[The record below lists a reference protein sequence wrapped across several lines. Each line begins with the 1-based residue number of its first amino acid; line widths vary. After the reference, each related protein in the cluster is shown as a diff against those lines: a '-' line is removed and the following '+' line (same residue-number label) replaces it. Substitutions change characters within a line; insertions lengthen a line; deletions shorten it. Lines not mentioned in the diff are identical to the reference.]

1 MASSAI
7 ASSST
12 AFIKKREL
20 GLSDFHS
27 SSFSIQK
34 CKIRGSKKV
43 FAVMAPP
50 QSQRPPSTTGS
61 VKTAMTMTEK
71 IFARASE
78 RTQLNPGDNVWVNVD
93 TLMTHDVCGP
103 GTIGIFKREFGENAK
118 VWDREK
124 IIIIPDHYIFTSDER
139 ANRNVDIL
147 RDFCMEQ
154 NIKYFYDIKD
164 LGNFKANPDY
174 KGVCHVALAQEGH
187 CRPGEVL
194 LGTDSH
200 TCNAGAFG
208 QFATGIG
215 NTDAGFV
222 MGTGKLLLKRTN
234 MEVNLVSYKHATV
247 AEKNEDKYGAQDTI
261 YVGSSLKHPFLTG
274 QLSSLSKAYPESRSF
289 MVDTVLI
296 MSKTA
301 TNQFAVNSENQQV
314 PPTLRFVMD
323 GEMPDYL
330 LAKDLILQIIGEIS
344 VSGATYKSMEF
355 VGSTVESLTMEE
367 RMTLCNMVVEAGG
380 KNGVVPA
387 DSTTYKYLEGKTSV
401 PFEPVYSDEQARFVS
416 EYRFDVS
423 KLEPLVAKPHSPD
436 NRALARECKDVKIDR
451 VYIGSCT
458 GGKTEDFLAAA
469 KVFLASGKKVKVPTF
484 LVPATQKVWMDVY
497 GLPVPGSGGKT
508 CSQIFEEAGC
518 DTPTSPSCGACLGGP
533 RDTYARMNEPQAIA
547 EAVMRLC
554 SILVYH
560 DVVCVSTTNRN
571 FPGRMGHKE
580 GQIYL
585 ASPYTAAAS
594 ALTGFVTDPR
604 EFLQ

>member
-1 MASSAI
+1 MASSLI
-7 ASSST
+7 SPSPV
-12 AFIKKREL
+12 
-20 GLSDFHS
+20 
-27 SSFSIQK
+27 SSFIRNKKGSGFSAFPSTSQIAIQK
-34 CKIRGSKKV
+34 CNKQVSKKIV
-43 FAVMAPP
+43 SVMAPQ
-50 QSQRPPSTTGS
+50 QSERKPATTGS
-61 VKTAMTMTEK
+61 VKTGMTMTEK
-71 IFARASE
+71 ILARASE
-78 RTQLNPGDNVWVNVD
+78 KPQLSPGDNVWVNVD
-93 TLMTHDVCGP
+93 ILMTHDVCGP
-103 GTIGIFKREFGENAK
+103 GSIGIFKKEFGENAK

-124 IIIIPDHYIFTSDER
+124 VVIIPDHYIFTSDER

-147 RDFCMEQ
+147 RDFWAEQ

-200 TCNAGAFG
+200 TCTAGAFG

-222 MGTGKLLLKRTN
+222 LGTGNLLLK
-234 MEVNLVSYKHATV
+234 
-247 AEKNEDKYGAQDTI
+247 
-261 YVGSSLKHPFLTG
+261 
-274 QLSSLSKAYPESRSF
+274 
-289 MVDTVLI
+289 
-296 MSKTA
+296 
-301 TNQFAVNSENQQV
+301 V

-323 GEMPDYL
+323 GEMPPYL

-344 VSGATYKSMEF
+344 VAGATYKSMEF
-355 VGSTVESLTMEE
+355 VGTTVESLNMKE

-380 KNGVVPA
+380 KNGVVPS
-387 DSTTYKYLEGKTSV
+387 DSTTIVTWIAPPDPSNFSLFKTLTTTMMGSSSLGEATMTTPKDKTSL
-401 PFEPVYSDEQARFVS
+401 PYEPAYSDAQASFLS
-416 EYRFDVS
+416 EYRFDIS

-469 KVFLASGKKVKVPTF
+469 KLFLASGKKVKVPTF
-484 LVPATQKVWMDVY
+484 LVPATQKVWLDLY
-497 GLPVPGSGGKT
+497 TLPLYLDPVERRCPRFSKKLAVIHLQALAAVLVWVALKT
-508 CSQIFEEAGC
+508 H
-518 DTPTSPSCGACLGGP
+518 
-533 RDTYARMNEPQAIA
+533 ARMNEPK
-547 EAVMRLC
+547 
-554 SILVYH
+554 
-560 DVVCVSTTNRN
+560 VCVSTTNRN

-594 ALTGFVTDPR
+594 ALTGYVTDPR